1 MTGMMNSAETPP
13 GCRRLAPG
21 VWIAESALTFSAA
34 RSGGPG
40 GQNVNNTS
48 SKCELRLFI
57 IAIIGLRER
66 ARERLCILSGSRLTT
81 DGELILTCDE
91 TRSLRTNKELVLERL
106 CDLMIEA
113 QAVPKP
119 RKRTRPGRGAI
130 ERRLGEKSRVSE
142 RKRDRRPGG
151 DD

>member
-1 MTGMMNSAETPP
+1 MADL
-13 GCRRLAPG
+13 RLAPG
-21 VWIAESALTFSAA
+21 VTIAGEALTFSAS

-48 SKCELRLFI
+48 SKIEVRLPVA
-57 IAIIGLRER
+57 AIVGLSWR
-66 ARERLCILSGSRLTT
+66 AQERLVMLAGSRLTA

-91 TRSLRTNKELVLERL
+91 TRSLRTNREMVMDRLSELVR
-106 CDLMIEA
+106 DA

-130 ERRLGEKSRVSE
+130 QRRLDTKAHTGEK
-142 RKRDRRPGG
+142 KRGRSDRG
-151 DD
+151 DG

>member
-1 MTGMMNSAETPP
+1 MSEL
-13 GCRRLAPG
+13 RLAPG
-21 VWIAESALTFSAA
+21 VTIANEALTFSAS

-48 SKCELRLFI
+48 SKCELRLSLGS
-57 IAIIGLRER
+57 IIGLSWR
-66 ARERLCILSGSRLTT
+66 AQDRLVMLAGSRLTA

-91 TRSLRTNKELVLERL
+91 TRSLRTNREMVIDRLSELVR
-106 CDLMIEA
+106 DA

-130 ERRLGEKSRVSE
+130 QRRLDTKAHTGEK
-142 RKRDRRPGG
+142 KRGRSDRGEG
-151 DD
+151 

>member
-1 MTGMMNSAETPP
+1 MADL
-13 GCRRLAPG
+13 RLAPG
-21 VWIAESALTFSAA
+21 VTIAGEALTFSAS

-48 SKCELRLFI
+48 SKIEVRLPVA
-57 IAIIGLRER
+57 AIIGLSWR
-66 ARERLCILSGSRLTT
+66 AQERLVMLAGSRLTA

-91 TRSLRTNKELVLERL
+91 TRSLRTNREMVMDRLSELVR
-106 CDLMIEA
+106 DA

-130 ERRLGEKSRVSE
+130 QRRLDTKAHTGEK
-142 RKRDRRPGG
+142 KRGRSDRG
-151 DD
+151 DG